1 MNKEDIKKLIGKAL
15 EVDAKKIDDNSSS
28 ANVDNWDSLGH
39 LSILVALDKKFNGK
53 ISSISSF
60 STADS
65 IEKIVIEL
73 RKNKL
78 ID

>member
-53 ISSISSF
+53 ISSIPSF

-73 RKNKL
+73 KKNKL